1 MLDRAALYFHTVRYL
16 KPMQIWGRLWHKFST
31 GGLSTKP
38 SPAVSK
44 VQGKWI
50 CRSERGRTMLSAE
63 RFRFLNQEANVP
75 DAQAWH
81 RDDMPML
88 WLYNLHYF
96 DDLNA
101 QGADQRVDWHKQL
114 INRWVAEIPLT
125 EGVGWQPYPIS
136 LRSVN
141 WIKWQLLGNKLP
153 EPAIISLALQVR
165 FLRSHLEIHL
175 LGNHLWANAK
185 ALVFAGCFFDGEEA
199 DEWLFKGLSLIQRES
214 AEQILDDGG
223 HFELSPMYHAIVLKD
238 LLDLIQL
245 AMLYPQRLPQSLRNE
260 WIRLAK
266 SMFVWLSA
274 MSHPDGGISFFN
286 DATHGIAPDLGALKL
301 YAEALGLPIYI
312 PERQPQL
319 LSESGYLSAQNA
331 AACLIADVGRIG
343 PDYLPGHAHADTL
356 SFELSL
362 FGLRVVVNQGID
374 RYGTDPERIRQR
386 GTAAHSTVQV
396 NCENSSEV
404 WSGFRVAR
412 RAYPQQLSFEENGSA
427 VFLNCAHDGYR
438 RLPGRVTHQR
448 TWALTDQS
456 LTVTDKLSGKYQTA
470 VSYFHLHPLVRV
482 SSLDGNSC
490 VLSVAGHDITLSVTG
505 GELRV
510 GEGAYHE
517 GFGLRAEATCLQVT
531 MTAKQLLTELR
542 WGATTN

>member
-1 MLDRAALYFHTVRYL
+1 M
-16 KPMQIWGRLWHKFST
+16 S
-31 GGLSTKP
+31 
-38 SPAVSK
+38 
-44 VQGKWI
+44 
-50 CRSERGRTMLSAE
+50 
-63 RFRFLNQEANVP
+63 QEADVP
-75 DAQAWH
+75 DAQSWQ
-81 RDDMPML
+81 RDDMPLL

-101 QGADQRVDWHKQL
+101 QDADQRLDWHKQL

-141 WIKWQLLGNKLP
+141 WIKWQLKGNTLP
-153 EPAIISLALQVR
+153 DFGATSLALQIR

-185 ALVFAGCFFDGEEA
+185 ALVFAGCFFEGKES
-199 DEWLFKGLSLIQRES
+199 DEWLKKGLSLIQRES
-214 AEQILDDGG
+214 AEQILNDGG
-223 HFELSPMYHAIVLKD
+223 HFELSPMYHAIVLED
-238 LLDLIQL
+238 LLDLVQL
-245 AMLYPQRLPQSLRNE
+245 AMLYPQRLSQALQDE
-260 WIRLAK
+260 WTRLSK

-274 MSHPDGGISFFN
+274 MSHPDGGISLFN
-286 DATHGIAPDLGALKL
+286 DATHGIAPDLAALKR
-301 YAEALGLPIYI
+301 YAEALGLAIYI
-312 PERQPQL
+312 PESQSQL
-319 LSESGYLSAQNA
+319 LSESGYFSARNA

-362 FGLRVVVNQGID
+362 FGQRVIVNQGID

-396 NCENSSEV
+396 DGENSSEV

-427 VFLNCAHDGYR
+427 VFLNCAHNGYR

-456 LTVTDKLSGKYQTA
+456 LTVTDKLSGKYQTVVA
-470 VSYFHLHPLVRV
+470 YFHLHPLLCV

-490 VLSVAGHDITLSVTG
+490 VLSVAGHDVMLTVTG

-517 GFGLRAEATCLQVT
+517 GFGLRATATCLQVT
-531 MTAKQLLTELR
+531 MTADQLSTVIR
-542 WGATTN
+542 WDASTN